1 MKYCKCFTSFNANPI
16 DMSVLYLENDDITS
30 LLAECKKV
38 GSGVHHLD
46 WSTAFG
52 IRNKLTY
59 IWRITDLLE
68 VKFTYDRHLA
78 LPGWV
83 SQGCHPVFLQDQC

>member
-1 MKYCKCFTSFNANPI
+1 MNYLPMKSSCWTL
-16 DMSVLYLENDDITS
+16 LYFKSWTS